1 MERATQVDELKKK
14 LVKSQVNLSSL
25 ELDLISQTQ
34 RADDLLVNLT
44 EAEKEN
50 EKEKSEIVKEFE
62 VRNENLQSVITQS

>member
-1 MERATQVDELKKK
+1 MERATQVDELKKE
-14 LVKSQVNLSSL
+14 LVKSQTNLSSL

>member
-14 LVKSQVNLSSL
+14 LVKSQANLSSL